1 MTHVTK
7 GVYFQTLDM
16 AVETMRRAR
25 VGIGGHENESRALKE
40 THFRG
45 VRKRPWGRFA
55 AEIRDP
61 WKKARVWLGTFD
73 TAEDAA
79 RAYDDAA
86 RALRGAKAKTNFAL
100 AADDNASAALARTRN
115 PRWIRTLHPQ
125 QQWPH
130 DLKASA
136 LASFPSVP
144 TLESSKRRKAGL
156 ASNCRPEFESR
167 NNSPCSALS
176 EQKTSS
182 SPRRKAPFL
191 LDLNLPPSAEQDNE
205 NESAAL

>member
-1 MTHVTK
+1 
-7 GVYFQTLDM
+7 M

-25 VGIGGHENESRALKE
+25 VGIGGCESESRAVKE

-79 RAYDDAA
+79 RAYDEAA
-86 RALRGAKAKTNFAL
+86 RALRGPKAKTNFAL
-100 AADDNASAALARTRN
+100 AADNTASAALARTTN
-115 PRWIRTLHPQ
+115 ARWTRTLHPQ
-125 QQWPH
+125 KQWPH
-130 DLKASA
+130 DLKAS
-136 LASFPSVP
+136 SVP
-144 TLESSKRRKAGL
+144 ALESNKRHKVFLG
-156 ASNCRPEFESR
+156 SDCRPEFESR
-167 NNSPCSALS
+167 NNSPCAALS
-176 EQKTSS
+176 EQQTSS
-182 SPRRKAPFL
+182 SLRKTPLL
-191 LDLNLPPSAEQDNE
+191 LDLNLPPSIDEDND

>member
-1 MTHVTK
+1 
-7 GVYFQTLDM
+7 
-16 AVETMRRAR
+16 VEGMRRAR
-25 VGIGGHENESRALKE
+25 VGIGGRENESRGLKE

-100 AADDNASAALARTRN
+100 AADDNASAALARVRN
-115 PRWIRTLHPQ
+115 PRWIRTLHTQ
-125 QQWPH
+125 QQWPQ
-130 DLKASA
+130 DLKGSA
-136 LASFPSVP
+136 LAFPSVP

-156 ASNCRPEFESR
+156 VSNCRPEFESR
-167 NNSPCSALS
+167 NNSPCAALS

-182 SPRRKAPFL
+182 SPRRKTPFL
-191 LDLNLPPSAEQDNE
+191 LDLNLPPSADQDNE